1 MLPYSKVA
9 VGGPGKNSNLNA
21 IHRRIKG
28 GLTCQSLDLCDVGMA
43 WQRLKERV
51 FAKRPKVAGN
61 QLQLI
66 QGEREI
72 MNSDDLMR

>member
-1 MLPYSKVA
+1 M
-9 VGGPGKNSNLNA
+9 
-21 IHRRIKG
+21 
-28 GLTCQSLDLCDVGMA
+28 T

-61 QLQLI
+61 QLEFI